1 MLLAIVGA
9 LMLLDR
15 QLSYFF
21 STIILLLIPVV
32 IAVYSTMYSI
42 KEGGMLCVGLVVLT
56 ILFGYLT
63 TYIYMPISII
73 VGLAV
78 SYGIKK
84 GFDRRKLNIIS
95 MFIYIVAELLVAFVI
110 SPIFGISVAS
120 QLESITTTF
129 NQMMEL
135 YGATSISSMF
145 SNMSSLILICFVAST
160 VLMGLLEGY
169 LTGLLTTFVLKR
181 MKIKDIAIK
190 SPLDIKIPVYLS
202 YVLLA
207 FSALSTILMKI
218 PNFETNYSTITYIA
232 MCLSAVSSLV
242 LAYYGYLFIII
253 YTNARLGRN
262 RIMLVFLAIILLFP
276 LSYLIL
282 IVVGFLYGAGP
293 LRTYLEKILVK
304 KWKRVNGLLLELLHF
319 I

>member
-1 MLLAIVGA
+1 
-9 LMLLDR
+9 MLLDR

-304 KWKRVNGLLLELLHF
+304 K
-319 I
+319 

>member
-1 MLLAIVGA
+1 MNKTKKLTQGAMLLAIVGA

-129 NQMMEL
+129 NQMMKL

-218 PNFETNYSTITYIA
+218 PNFEANYSTITYIA

-304 KWKRVNGLLLELLHF
+304 K
-319 I
+319 

>member
-1 MLLAIVGA
+1 MNKTKKLTQGAMLLAIVGA

-202 YVLLA
+202 YVLLV

-218 PNFETNYSTITYIA
+218 PNFEANYSTITYIA

-304 KWKRVNGLLLELLHF
+304 K
-319 I
+319 

>member
-207 FSALSTILMKI
+207 FRALSTILMKI

-304 KWKRVNGLLLELLHF
+304 K
-319 I
+319 

>member
-1 MLLAIVGA
+1 MNKTKKLTQGAMLLAIVGA

-304 KWKRVNGLLLELLHF
+304 K
-319 I
+319 

>member
-1 MLLAIVGA
+1 
-9 LMLLDR
+9 MLLDR

-202 YVLLA
+202 YVLLV

-304 KWKRVNGLLLELLHF
+304 K
-319 I
+319 

>member
-1 MLLAIVGA
+1 MNKTKKLTQGAMLLAIVGA

-218 PNFETNYSTITYIA
+218 PNFEANYSTITYIA

-253 YTNARLGRN
+253 YANVRLGRN

-304 KWKRVNGLLLELLHF
+304 K
-319 I
+319 

>member
-304 KWKRVNGLLLELLHF
+304 K
-319 I
+319 

>member
-1 MLLAIVGA
+1 
-9 LMLLDR
+9 
-15 QLSYFF
+15 
-21 STIILLLIPVV
+21 
-32 IAVYSTMYSI
+32 
-42 KEGGMLCVGLVVLT
+42 
-56 ILFGYLT
+56 
-63 TYIYMPISII
+63 MPISII

-304 KWKRVNGLLLELLHF
+304 K
-319 I
+319 

>member
-1 MLLAIVGA
+1 MNKTKKLTQGAMLLAIVGA

-202 YVLLA
+202 YVLLV

-304 KWKRVNGLLLELLHF
+304 K
-319 I
+319 

>member
-1 MLLAIVGA
+1 MNKTKKLTQGAMLLAIVGA

-218 PNFETNYSTITYIA
+218 PNFEANYSTITYIA

-304 KWKRVNGLLLELLHF
+304 K
-319 I
+319 